1 MESDFARREEQR
13 LHTRHR
19 VRNGFCMWWLGM
31 INNFHYTLV
40 LSGSTAIA
48 ESYDMKKYVTLITW
62 ANVFFGIVSRIVNAF
77 LMPLLSYNIRV
88 TATSVM
94 GILAILLVSFAW
106 DIGGHK
112 NVVAFVVTLI
122 GVVFIGMAGSY
133 GEALFL
139 GYMERM
145 PPKQIGS
152 WASGTGLSGVAASLI
167 FLGLTSAGLSNSH
180 IFLISIPVLVIYWL
194 FYFFG
199 LKVPFYVPVRSAS
212 ITSIDEVDAQPV
224 DGDDESGYTYK
235 AMTNWKG
242 MPWTNIVPAKREEK
256 PECLKEMER
265 EKLRAAMGD
274 DYVEPLDSDN
284 TPENAQIG
292 KCARWKR
299 DTWPMIKEMHN
310 FTLWNNFN
318 LAAVYVA
325 EYAVQFMA
333 PFSFP
338 CDTVKTSENFW
349 LKNSFVITQFCYQ
362 FGVLISRSSLLCLR
376 IRYVW
381 IMTIIQVLNA
391 IAWFVQAKIKYMSD
405 PNNADREL
413 KFAFG
418 LFAWMIFVGLMGGAS
433 YVNVFYNILKET
445 KEMQEDE
452 EREIVEF
459 VTRHRSMESAK
470 KSDEEDPQKNAKDGD
485 LIASDGETDVGVA
498 AGEETEELL
507 AAHKYIAALWKEK
520 RDLAMNIG
528 ALYATIGS
536 TIGSLLD
543 LLFTL
548 VVLNDDDCGKPT

>member
-1 MESDFARREEQR
+1 MESVFAKQQEQSV
-13 LHTRHR
+13 HTACR
-19 VRNGFCMWWLGM
+19 VRNIFCLWWLGM

-48 ESYDMKKYVTLITW
+48 ESYGMKKYVALITW

-77 LMPLLSYNIRV
+77 LLPLLSYNIRI

-112 NVVAFVVTLI
+112 NVAAFIVTLT
-122 GVVFIGMAGSY
+122 GVVFIGVASNY
-133 GEALFL
+133 GEAVFL

-145 PPKQIGS
+145 PSKQIGS
-152 WASGTGLSGVAASLI
+152 WSSGTGLSGVAASLI
-167 FLGLTSAGLSNSH
+167 FLGLASAGLSNPQ
-180 IFLISIPVLVIYWL
+180 IFLISIPVLVMYWL
-194 FYFFG
+194 LYFFG
-199 LKVPFYVPVRSAS
+199 LKVPFYVPVRSGS
-212 ITSIDEVDAQPV
+212 TTSIDGVDAQPV
-224 DGDDESGYTYK
+224 DDGDGGYTYK

-242 MPWTNIVPAKREEK
+242 MPWADIIPAKREEK

-274 DYVEPLDSDN
+274 DYVEPMDTDN
-284 TPENAQIG
+284 TPDSAQIG
-292 KCARWKR
+292 RWARCKR
-299 DTWPMIKEMHN
+299 DTWPMIKEMHR

-338 CDTVKTSENFW
+338 CDTVKTSESFW

-362 FGVLISRSSLLCLR
+362 FGVLISRSSLLCIR

-391 IAWFVQAKIKYMSD
+391 IAWFVHAKTKYMSD

-418 LFAWMIFVGLMGGAS
+418 LFGWMIFVGLMGGAS
-433 YVNVFYNILKET
+433 YVNVFYNILEET
-445 KEMQEDE
+445 KRMQLDE
-452 EREIVEF
+452 EREILEGV
-459 VTRHRSMESAK
+459 
-470 KSDEEDPQKNAKDGD
+470 
-485 LIASDGETDVGVA
+485 VA
-498 AGEETEELL
+498 AGEDSEELL
-507 AAHKYIAALWKEK
+507 AARHYIAMIWKEK
-520 RDLAMNIG
+520 RTLAMNIG
-528 ALYATIGS
+528 ALYATIGI
-536 TIGSLLD
+536 TLGSLLD

-548 VVLNDDDCGKPT
+548 VLLKGDECT